1 MHAFDGNAAEL
12 PIGLFD
18 SGVGGLTVLAALRKR
33 LPNERYCYLGDTARL
48 PYGTKSSG
56 TIVRYSLQATE
67 KLVERRIKLLV
78 VACNTATAAAL
89 PELRKAYA
97 PLPVI
102 GVVEPGARAAC
113 KAVNGKPG
121 GGSIIVMA
129 TESTIRGAAYTKA
142 IHALRPEISVTG
154 VPCSL
159 FVSLAEEGWMDGPIA
174 EGIAARYL
182 AHALKQCK
190 PDCIV
195 LGCTHFPP
203 LADSIAAVAGK
214 DVTMVDSAATTAEAV
229 EEELRRLGLIRPGA
243 GVSHAAGSLFA
254 EANEFRDGLHPYP
267 PGSCRPWTRQMA
279 SPMDESIHS
288 ENAPADL
295 LHFLTTDAPERF
307 ARVGSLFLGV
317 PIEPGRIE
325 LVVL

>member
-1 MHAFDGNAAEL
+1 MHGFDGNAAEL

-67 KLVERRIKLLV
+67 KLVERQIKLLV

-113 KAVNGKPG
+113 AAVNGKPG

-142 IHALRPEISVTG
+142 IHALRPDVSVTG

-182 AHALKQCK
+182 AHALEQSK

-203 LADSIAAVAGK
+203 LAASIAAVAGK
-214 DVTMVDSAATTAEAV
+214 DVIMVDSAATTAEAV
-229 EEELRRLGLIRPGA
+229 EEELRRLALIRPG
-243 GVSHAAGSLFA
+243 VCNSHVV
-254 EANEFRDGLHPYP
+254 EANELRCGLRPHP
-267 PGSCRPWTRQMA
+267 PGTGRPWTRQMGSSVA
-279 SPMDESIHS
+279 ESIHS
-288 ENAPADL
+288 EDAPNGL

-317 PIEPGRIE
+317 PIDPGRIE

>member
-1 MHAFDGNAAEL
+1 MNTGNSTTAEL

-33 LPNERYCYLGDTARL
+33 LLQENYCYLGDTARL

-56 TIVRYSLQATE
+56 TIVRYALQATE
-67 KLVERRIKLLV
+67 KLVERRIKFLV

-89 PELRKAYA
+89 PELRTAYA
-97 PLPVI
+97 PLPVV

-113 KAVNGKPG
+113 AVISDKRGKEGKPG
-121 GGSIIVMA
+121 GGRIIVMA

-142 IHALRPEISVTG
+142 IHALEPEAEVIG
-154 VPCSL
+154 VSCSL

-174 EGIAARYL
+174 EGITRRYL
-182 AHALKQCK
+182 APALAPER

-203 LADSIAAVAGK
+203 LAKAIAAVAGK
-214 DVTMVDSAATTAEAV
+214 DVALVDSAATTAEAV
-229 EEELRRLGLIRPGA
+229 EQELKDRNLLRSSRQQNTPG
-243 GVSHAAGSLFA
+243 
-254 EANEFRDGLHPYP
+254 
-267 PGSCRPWTRQMA
+267 Q
-279 SPMDESIHS
+279 I
-288 ENAPADL
+288 
-295 LHFLTTDAPERF
+295 HFLTTDAPERF
-307 ARVGSLFLGV
+307 ARVGSLFLGMEIN
-317 PIEPGRIE
+317 PDQLE

>member
-1 MHAFDGNAAEL
+1 MNTMNGNATQL

-33 LPNERYCYLGDTARL
+33 LPQEHFCYLGDTARL
-48 PYGTKSSG
+48 PYGTKSTG

-97 PLPVI
+97 PLPVV
-102 GVVEPGARAAC
+102 GVIEPGAKAAC
-113 KAVNGKPG
+113 AVINGKPNG
-121 GGSIIVMA
+121 GNVIVMA
-129 TESTIRGAAYTKA
+129 TESTIHGAAYTKA
-142 IHALRPEISVTG
+142 IHALKPDATVTG

-174 EGIAARYL
+174 EGIARRYL
-182 AHALKQCK
+182 APAIAASR

-203 LADSIAAVAGK
+203 LAQAIAAVAGK
-214 DVTMVDSAATTAEAV
+214 DVVLVDSAATTAEAV
-229 EEELRRLGLIRPGA
+229 EQKLKHRGLLRPLNQPDASCSNNRREETPSR
-243 GVSHAAGSLFA
+243 
-254 EANEFRDGLHPYP
+254 
-267 PGSCRPWTRQMA
+267 
-279 SPMDESIHS
+279 
-288 ENAPADL
+288 

-307 ARVGSLFLGV
+307 ARVGSLFLGMAIN
-317 PIEPGRIE
+317 PEQLE
-325 LVVL
+325 LVTL

>member
-1 MHAFDGNAAEL
+1 MNTVNANRAEL

-33 LPNERYCYLGDTARL
+33 LPHERYCYLGDTARL

-89 PELRKAYA
+89 PELRNAYA

-102 GVVEPGARAAC
+102 GVVEPGASAAC
-113 KAVNGKPG
+113 RAVSGKPG

-142 IHALRPEISVTG
+142 IQAIKPDAAVTG

-174 EGIAARYL
+174 EGIAERYL
-182 AHALKQCK
+182 APALERAR

-203 LADSIAAVAGK
+203 LASAIAAVAGK
-214 DVTMVDSAATTAEAV
+214 NVALVDSAATTAGAV
-229 EEELRRLGLIRPGA
+229 EEELRRLNLLRLAPAPETWA
-243 GVSHAAGSLFA
+243 GQG
-254 EANEFRDGLHPYP
+254 
-267 PGSCRPWTRQMA
+267 A
-279 SPMDESIHS
+279 SPEESPS
-288 ENAPADL
+288 DR

-307 ARVGSLFLGV
+307 ARVGSLFLGM
-317 PIEPGRIE
+317 PITPERLE